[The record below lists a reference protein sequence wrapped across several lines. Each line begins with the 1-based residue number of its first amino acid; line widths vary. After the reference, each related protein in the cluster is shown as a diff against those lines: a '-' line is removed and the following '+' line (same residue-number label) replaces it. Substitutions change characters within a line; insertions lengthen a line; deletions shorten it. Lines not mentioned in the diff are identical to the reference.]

1 MLCIIKM
8 KSPISTLKGGRA
20 RSPCKPGKTRRGSGV
35 CRKFRST
42 PAQRKRSRALAKR
55 RSRSRKKSSRKR
67 PSSRRSS
74 RSPCK
79 RGKTRRGS
87 PSGVCRKFRSTPA
100 QRKRSRAASKR
111 RSRSRSRP
119 RKSRRK
125 SKSRPRKSKSRRR
138 KSKSRPRKSRTKA
151 QQAADKLR
159 LAAFDCRAL
168 NRRNRKS
175 VRLASPRT
183 SANRYCLPK
192 PRMAKCKANGRLRK
206 AYWTEKGYYRQCK
219 RMSAKRS
226 ALARK
231 WGAAELKGKV
241 REAGI
246 VAEFMRRARIGRA
259 ARAEAAAA
267 RAEATA
273 AAAAAAAAAPPPE
286 RFPSRM

>member
-1 MLCIIKM
+1 M

-20 RSPCKPGKTRRGSGV
+20 RSPCKRGKTRRGSPSGV
-35 CRKFRST
+35 CRKLRST
-42 PAQRKRSRALAKR
+42 PAKRKRSRALAKR

-67 PSSRRSS
+67 RSSRRSG

-100 QRKRSRAASKR
+100 KRKRSRALAKR

-119 RKSRRK
+119 RKSRR
-125 SKSRPRKSKSRRR
+125 RSRRR
-138 KSKSRPRKSRTKA
+138 KNRTKA
-151 QQAADKLR
+151 QQAADKVR
-159 LAAFDCRAL
+159 LAAFDCMAL

-192 PRMAKCKANGRLRK
+192 PRKAKCKANGRLVNP
-206 AYWTEKGYYRQCK
+206 YWTEKGYYRQCK
-219 RMSAKRS
+219 RTSAKRQTEI
-226 ALARK
+226 
-231 WGAAELKGKV
+231 AAGFIQKL
-241 REAGI
+241 
-246 VAEFMRRARIGRA
+246 RARAAVRKA
-259 ARAEAAAA
+259 ARAAAAA
-267 RAEATA
+267 QA
-273 AAAAAAAAAPPPE
+273 AAAAAAAAAAQAAAPPSD

>member
-1 MLCIIKM
+1 M

-125 SKSRPRKSKSRRR
+125 SKSRR
-138 KSKSRPRKSRTKA
+138 RKSRTKA

-246 VAEFMRRARIGRA
+246 VAEFMRRARSGRA
-259 ARAEAAAA
+259 ARAEAVAA
-267 RAEATA
+267 RAAATAAAAAATA